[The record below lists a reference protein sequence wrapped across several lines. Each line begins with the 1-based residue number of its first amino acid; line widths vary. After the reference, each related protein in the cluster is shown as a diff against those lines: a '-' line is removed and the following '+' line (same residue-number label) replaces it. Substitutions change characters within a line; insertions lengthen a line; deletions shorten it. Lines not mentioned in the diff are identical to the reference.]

1 MSLIAVRQINQ
12 TELTNAIA
20 LASSGSAFSGNLQ
33 AYLLGSGWC
42 GPNVVYTTGA
52 NQTISGV
59 KTFIDAPFV
68 PYAGATGTAASKGF
82 VDNSV
87 IAASGRIM
95 GDLVTL
101 GTTQSIT
108 GAKTFIVPVTVAT
121 PTNSGHAVNAY
132 YLSGV
137 SGVLAASVSAGGL
150 STGFS
155 GYAENTYLNRGV
167 VDQSISGIK
176 TFTGAVFVG
185 SPTDTGHAVNLS
197 FVSGMS
203 GVLAAAGG
211 GGSPNSVTTT
221 GNEVIGGF
229 KQFTGSPFVPA
240 PTQPSGAVNLSYLS
254 GVSGVLAVAGGGV
267 TNYYYIT
274 GTGVVAASSHAS
286 GNINNTFNITSGTVN
301 VTNSGVANNTYNGT
315 TNTIYNIAQITGN
328 FVNLSFF
335 FDEYNLVTGL
345 NLLEAFISR
354 DFTFSGY
361 ALGLVNSGTSGAF
374 LSGSLY
380 QRTPTNVKTPF
391 VDFSLNSGLFFY
403 ASGGL
408 SQPISGMNRVGID
421 LYRVVQGMTGLSV
434 GVFGA
439 GI

>member
-12 TELTNAIA
+12 QELTDAIA
-20 LASSGSAFSGNLQ
+20 VASSGATFSGNLQ
-33 AYLLGSGWC
+33 AYLLGSGWA

-82 VDNSV
+82 VDNS
-87 IAASGRIM
+87 ILAASGQILLN
-95 GDLVTL
+95 LVT
-101 GTTQSIT
+101 TDTAQSIT
-108 GAKTFIVPVTVAT
+108 AAKIFDLPVTVAT

-137 SGVLAASVSAGGL
+137 SGVLAAAGGGGGGTPNAVTT
-150 STGFS
+150 TGNEVIGGFKQFTGS
-155 GYAENTYLNRGV
+155 PLVPDPTQPSGV
-167 VDQSISGIK
+167 VNLNYLSG
-176 TFTGAVFVG
+176 V
-185 SPTDTGHAVNLS
+185 
-197 FVSGMS
+197 S
-203 GVLAAAGG
+203 GVLLAAGG
-211 GGSPNSVTTT
+211 AGSPNSVTTT

-229 KQFTGSPFVPA
+229 KQFTGSPFVPD

-254 GVSGVLAVAGGGV
+254 GVSGVLVAVGGGV
-267 TNYYYIT
+267 TNNYYIT

-286 GNINNTFNITSGTVN
+286 GNINNTFNITSGTTN
-301 VTNSGVANNTYNGT
+301 VTNSGVATNTYNITNGT
-315 TNTIYNIAQITGN
+315 ANTVYNIAQITGN

-345 NLLEAFISR
+345 NLLEAFVSR

-361 ALGLVNSGTSGAF
+361 ALGLINSGTSGAF

-380 QRTPTNVKTPF
+380 QRTPANVKTSF
-391 VDFSLNSGLFFY
+391 LSFSLNSGLFFY

-408 SQPISGMNRVGID
+408 NQPISGMNRVGID

>member
-33 AYLLGSGWC
+33 AYLLGSGWA

-59 KTFIDAPFV
+59 KIFIDSPFV

-82 VDNSV
+82 VDNS
-87 IAASGRIM
+87 ILAASGQILLN
-95 GDLVTL
+95 LVT
-101 GTTQSIT
+101 TDTAQSIT
-108 GAKTFIVPVTVAT
+108 AAKTFDVPVTVAI

-137 SGVLAASVSAGGL
+137 SGA
-150 STGFS
+150 
-155 GYAENTYLNRGV
+155 
-167 VDQSISGIK
+167 
-176 TFTGAVFVG
+176 
-185 SPTDTGHAVNLS
+185 
-197 FVSGMS
+197 
-203 GVLAAAGG
+203 LAAAGG
-211 GGSPNSVTTT
+211 GGGTPNAVTTTGNEVIGGFKQFTGSPFVPAPTQPSGAVNLDYLSGVSGILAANAGAGSPNSVTTT

-254 GVSGVLAVAGGGV
+254 GVSGVLATAGGSI
-267 TNYYYIT
+267 TNNYYIT
-274 GTGVVAASSHAS
+274 GTGVVTASSHAS
-286 GNINNTFNITSGTVN
+286 GNINNTFSITSGTTN
-301 VTNSGVANNTYNGT
+301 VTNSGVAANTYNITNGT
-315 TNTIYNIAQITGN
+315 ANTIYNIAQITGN

-345 NLLEAFISR
+345 NLLEAFVSR

-361 ALGLVNSGTSGAF
+361 ALGLINSGTSGAF

-380 QRTPTNVKTPF
+380 QRTPANVKTSF
-391 VDFSLNSGLFFY
+391 LSFSLNSGLFFY

-408 SQPISGMNRVGID
+408 NQPISGMNRVGID

>member
-1 MSLIAVRQINQ
+1 MPLIAVRQINQ

-33 AYLLGSGWC
+33 AYLLGSGWV

-59 KTFIDAPFV
+59 KTFIDSPFV
-68 PYAGATGTAASKGF
+68 PYGGATGTAASKKF
-82 VDNSV
+82 VDDSV
-87 IAASGRIM
+87 LAASGQILLN
-95 GDLVTL
+95 LVT
-101 GTTQSIT
+101 TNTAQSISA
-108 GAKTFIVPVTVAT
+108 AKTFDVPVTVAT

-137 SGVLAASVSAGGL
+137 SGVLAAAGGGGGGTPNAVTT
-150 STGFS
+150 TGNEVIGGFK
-155 GYAENTYLNRGV
+155 
-167 VDQSISGIK
+167 Q
-176 TFTGAVFVG
+176 FTG
-185 SPTDTGHAVNLS
+185 SPLVPAPTQPSGAVNLS
-197 FVSGMS
+197 YLSGVSGI
-203 GVLAAAGG
+203 LASSAG

-254 GVSGVLAVAGGGV
+254 GVSGVLATVGGST
-267 TNYYYIT
+267 TNNYYIT
-274 GTGVVAASSHAS
+274 GTGVVAASSNAS
-286 GNINNTFNITSGTVN
+286 GNVNNTFSITSGTTN
-301 VTNSGVANNTYNGT
+301 VTNSGVSTNTYNITNGT

-345 NLLEAFISR
+345 NLMEAFIAR

-361 ALGLVNSGTSGAF
+361 ALGLVNSGASGAF

-380 QRTPTNVKTPF
+380 QRTTGNAKVPF
-391 VDFSLNSGLFFY
+391 VNFSLNSGRY
-403 ASGGL
+403 IYISGGL
-408 SQPISGMNRVGID
+408 NQPISGMNRIGID
-421 LYRVVQGMTGLSV
+421 IYRVVPGMTGLSV

>member
-1 MSLIAVRQINQ
+1 MPLIAVRQINQ

-33 AYLLGSGWC
+33 AYLDGSGWT

-59 KTFIDAPFV
+59 KTFIDAPVV
-68 PYAGATGTAASKGF
+68 PYGGATGTAASKGF

-87 IAASGRIM
+87 IAASGRLM

-101 GTTQSIT
+101 GTAQSIT
-108 GAKTFIVPVTVAT
+108 GAKTFVVPVTVAL
-121 PTNSGHAVNAY
+121 PTNSGHAINAY

-185 SPTDTGHAVNLS
+185 SPTDTGHAVNLF

-240 PTQPSGAVNLSYLS
+240 PTEPSGAVNLSYLS
-254 GVSGVLAVAGGGV
+254 GVSGVLTTAGGS
-267 TNYYYIT
+267 TNYYIT
-274 GTGVVAASSHAS
+274 GTG
-286 GNINNTFNITSGTVN
+286 TTNITTTGVN
-301 VTNSGVANNTYNGT
+301 VTNSVNVTSGTLNTYTNVYNNTYT
-315 TNTIYNIAQITGN
+315 TSTILTGN
-328 FVNLSFF
+328 FYDISFF
-335 FDEYNLVTGL
+335 LDPVQTGYSLFESFVASSFYFTGASFACRTSGYGPQYGGIMTGKIYQVDSNNTEQTLLNFTFTSGVIYSGSPVLSVVVTG
-345 NLLEAFISR
+345 R
-354 DFTFSGY
+354 
-361 ALGLVNSGTSGAF
+361 
-374 LSGSLY
+374 
-380 QRTPTNVKTPF
+380 
-391 VDFSLNSGLFFY
+391 
-403 ASGGL
+403 
-408 SQPISGMNRVGID
+408 NRVG
-421 LYRVVQGMTGLSV
+421 LSLTNMLSGMEKFSV
-434 GVFGA
+434 GIFGGGYA
-439 GI
+439 